1 MNFEWTPEQTAFRER
16 LRAFLKAE
24 LPDNWESIAHHGP
37 GSKEIT
43 EFSRRFCARLAEA
56 GMLFPHWPVEMG
68 GQGLDAWFQTILAE
82 EMWAAGEP
90 RGAQY
95 MNVNWIGPT
104 IMRYGSEEQKNDPAA
119 PDRRGQCD
127 LVPGL
132 FRAQFRL

>member
-1 MNFEWTPEQTAFRER
+1 MDFEWTPEHQAFRDK

-37 GSKEIT
+37 GSAEIT
-43 EFSRRFCARLAEA
+43 AFSRQFCARLAEA
-56 GMLFPHWPVEMG
+56 GMLFPHWPVSMG
-68 GQGLDAWFQTILAE
+68 GQGLDAWYQTILAE

-104 IMRYGSEEQKNDPAA
+104 VMKYGSEEQKKTLLPQIVAGNA
-119 PDRRGQCD
+119 
-127 LVPGL
+127 
-132 FRAQFRL
+132 